1 MELSL
6 QFLEVDEDKLGYR
19 RHDTPAFLTS
29 VPVPNLSSAH
39 WEARRLQGSTGNWGS
54 RSFVSPGR
62 FSGLLSVSLS
72 SLSLSQGLLSAKA
85 TRPLMAGSWLGLR
98 LLALQLWGPLSKQ
111 ALGNRAAVPEEG
123 AGWERH
129 TPPTLDPGG
138 APV

>member
-29 VPVPNLSSAH
+29 VPIPNLSSAH
-39 WEARRLQGSTGNWGS
+39 WEAHRLQGSTDNWGS

-62 FSGLLSVSLS
+62 FSGLLCVSLS

-85 TRPLMAGSWLGLR
+85 IRPLMAGGWLGLR
-98 LLALQLWGPLSKQ
+98 VLALQPWGPLSK
-111 ALGNRAAVPEEG
+111 
-123 AGWERH
+123 
-129 TPPTLDPGG
+129 
-138 APV
+138 